1 MTESSD
7 LPAEIEVDE
16 NPNSKDL
23 LERARE
29 RLRISPQIMEGAKEF
44 GQDIGAVA
52 TSRGGMILIG
62 VGLLA
67 TFATIGAIVLHKA
80 HKKES

>member
-1 MTESSD
+1 MIETYG

-16 NPNSKDL
+16 NPSSKGL

-29 RLRISPQIMEGAKEF
+29 RLRISPQIMEGAKEV
-44 GQDIGAVA
+44 GQDIGAIA
-52 TSRGGMILIG
+52 TSRGGMIIIG

-67 TFATIGAIVLHKA
+67 TFATIGAVVLHKA
-80 HKKES
+80 HKREN